1 MRLEKRLLSHNDL
14 SHEDEVSTEVDG
26 TKDYDVV
33 IVGNGPSAIIL
44 SFLLSGHWPYYN
56 GKPVD
61 DPVLAERLKY
71 MSQSKSL
78 VLQDLDW
85 LSEGLYDSRTLN
97 PVSILFDHLFH
108 PNADMLTNDESL
120 IEWKYSPENEVRH
133 LVLGLGQPGG
143 SWHHMTNTQLTV
155 SLVKWLELPGYTF
168 REWYKENE
176 LKVVNLP
183 KVNHVSGV
191 HPGRTNAL
199 YVGLY
204 YADYVKQ
211 MGLSSNFINNVRVTN
226 VYQCG
231 GNSSQ
236 WIVEGIQYGEELS
249 AETFSIKSDNV
260 ALACGAFNIPRKLSI
275 PGEDYSFVHHKLPD
289 PESFRHH
296 KCPVLVV
303 GCGLVALDTVLSLMA
318 EKIQVIHV
326 FRRSA
331 KDPELIINQLSSAYA
346 DYLKLKP
353 LIQNKSPA
361 NEYYIPFPQHVLAEI
376 LPNKNVVIEHVNR
389 KVRFK
394 MHVSKAIINI
404 GLLPD
409 LSFLKDST
417 ELREDPLDQFHIK
430 NNPLDIDLY
439 THECRT
445 RPGLYALGP
454 LVGDNFIRFISG
466 GALAVTHGLF
476 RNEYEV
482 PSD

>member
-1 MRLEKRLLSHNDL
+1 MRLEKRLLSTTD
-14 SHEDEVSTEVDG
+14 DEVSTDVDG
-26 TKDYDVV
+26 SKDYDVV

-44 SFLLSGHWPYYN
+44 SYLLSGHWPYYN
-56 GKPVD
+56 GEPVD
-61 DPVLAERLKY
+61 DPILAERLKY
-71 MSQSKSL
+71 MSRAKSL

-97 PVSILFDHLFH
+97 PVSILFDRLFH
-108 PNADMLTNDESL
+108 PNADMLMNDESL
-120 IEWKYSPENEVRH
+120 IEWRHAPENEVRH

-155 SLVKWLELPGYTF
+155 SLVRWLELPGYSF
-168 REWYKENE
+168 SEWFKKHEGE
-176 LKVVNLP
+176 VSNLP
-183 KVNHVSGV
+183 KVPHAPGV

-204 YADYVKQ
+204 YSDYVEK
-211 MGLSSNFINNVRVTN
+211 MGLSSSFVNNARVTS
-226 VYQCG
+226 VRQCG

-236 WIVEGIQYGEELS
+236 WMVEGIQFGKEELS
-249 AETFSIKSDNV
+249 GDTFSIRADNV
-260 ALACGAFNIPRKLSI
+260 AIAVGAFNIPRKLGI
-275 PGEDYSFVHHKLPD
+275 PGEDHSFVHHKLPD
-289 PESFRHH
+289 PETLENH

-303 GCGLVALDTVLSLMA
+303 GCGLVALDTVLTLMA
-318 EKIQVIHV
+318 AKIQVIHV

-353 LIQNKSPA
+353 LIQNKCPA
-361 NEYYIPFPQHVLAEI
+361 NEFYLPFPQHRLAEI

-389 KVRFK
+389 KHRFK
-394 MHVSKAIINI
+394 MHVSKAIVNI

-409 LSFLKDST
+409 LSILHDSDSLK
-417 ELREDPLDQFHIK
+417 EDPTDSFHIK
-430 NNPLDIDLY
+430 NNPLDIDLF
-439 THECRT
+439 THECRS
-445 RPGLYALGP
+445 RSGLYALGP

-476 RNEYEV
+476 RHEYEDSH
-482 PSD
+482 SD

>member
-1 MRLEKRLLSHNDL
+1 MLS
-14 SHEDEVSTEVDG
+14 
-26 TKDYDVV
+26 
-33 IVGNGPSAIIL
+33 
-44 SFLLSGHWPYYN
+44 
-56 GKPVD
+56 
-61 DPVLAERLKY
+61 
-71 MSQSKSL
+71 
-78 VLQDLDW
+78 
-85 LSEGLYDSRTLN
+85 
-97 PVSILFDHLFH
+97 
-108 PNADMLTNDESL
+108 NDESV

-143 SWHHMTNTQLTV
+143 SWHYMTNTQLTV
-155 SLVKWLELPGYTF
+155 SLVKWLELPGYSF
-168 REWYKENE
+168 REWYNENE
-176 LKVVNLP
+176 LKASNLP
-183 KVNHVSGV
+183 KVPHITGV

-204 YADYVKQ
+204 YSDYVKQ

-226 VYQCG
+226 VVQCG

-236 WIVEGIQYGEELS
+236 WVVEGIQYGDELS

-260 ALACGAFNIPRKLSI
+260 ALACGAFNIPRKLGIS
-275 PGEDYSFVHHKLPD
+275 GEEYSFVHHKLPD
-289 PESFRHH
+289 PESFRSY

-353 LIQNKSPA
+353 LIQNKLPA
-361 NEYYIPFPQHVLAEI
+361 NEYYIPFPQHTLAEI

-409 LSFLKDST
+409 LSFLSDSA
-417 ELREDPLDQFHIK
+417 ELKEDPLEMFHIK

-439 THECRT
+439 THECRS
-445 RPGLYALGP
+445 RNGLYALGP
-454 LVGDNFIRFISG
+454 LVGDNFVRFISG

-476 RNEYEV
+476 RHEYDEAQ
-482 PSD
+482 SD